1 MGDILGAE
9 GICKIYHTGMVDV
22 HALKKCDI
30 NIRKG
35 EFTAIIGKS
44 GSGKSTLL
52 RILGSMDRPDEGKV
66 YIDDI
71 DISELNDRQL
81 SKLRREKI
89 GYVYQNYSLIPEYT
103 AYENI
108 ALPVILDN
116 QDVDEDEINELLVSL
131 QIEHCRNKFPDQ
143 MSGGEQQRTA
153 IARALIMHP
162 AVVYADE
169 PTGNLDAESAE
180 NVAAMLS
187 LAAAKYKQTI
197 VMVTHD
203 KQMAEYADRILN
215 IVDGQVRTEELMFN

>member
-1 MGDILGAE
+1 
-9 GICKIYHTGMVDV
+9 MVDV

-52 RILGSMDRPDEGKV
+52 RILGSMDRPDEGNV

>member
-1 MGDILGAE
+1 MGEILRAE
-9 GICKIYHTGMVDV
+9 GISKTYHTGTVDV

-30 NIRKG
+30 SIRKG

-52 RILGSMDRPDEGKV
+52 RILGSMDKPDEGEV

-71 DISELNDRQL
+71 NIGELNDRQL

-108 ALPVILDN
+108 ALPVVLDN
-116 QDVDEDEINELLVSL
+116 QDVDEDEINDLLDTL
-131 QIEHCRNKFPDQ
+131 QVEHCRDKFPEQ
-143 MSGGEQQRTA
+143 MSGGEQQRVA

-187 LAAAKYKQTI
+187 LAAAKYRQTI

-203 KQMAEYADRILN
+203 KQMAEYADRILS
-215 IVDGQVRTEELMFN
+215 IVDGHVISDVTE

>member
-1 MGDILGAE
+1 MGEILRAE
-9 GICKIYHTGMVDV
+9 GISKTYHTGTVDV

-30 NIRKG
+30 SIRKG

-52 RILGSMDRPDEGKV
+52 RILGSMDKPDEGEV

-71 DISELNDRQL
+71 NIGELNDRQL
-81 SKLRREKI
+81 SKLRRE
-89 GYVYQNYSLIPEYT
+89 NT

-108 ALPVILDN
+108 ALPVVLDN
-116 QDVDEDEINELLVSL
+116 QDVDEEEINDLLDAL
-131 QIEHCRNKFPDQ
+131 QVEHCRDKFPEQ
-143 MSGGEQQRTA
+143 MSGGEQQRVA

-187 LAAAKYKQTI
+187 LAAAKYRQTI

-203 KQMAEYADRILN
+203 KQMAEYADRILS
-215 IVDGQVRTEELMFN
+215 IVDGHVISDVTE